1 MKSDLLLEHL
11 NYVGRCKARG
21 IAFAAYACPDCGAE
35 IETRMPDEGEVWTT
49 LAQCP
54 YCLSA
59 HHKTH
64 RAGEAPAILQV
75 DSQLALSPLAKLIHA
90 DVARRE
96 VVDAEDLRER
106 LTVASRS
113 RFQAAC
119 SELRRARLI
128 AEGGTNLRRRGST
141 APTPPSDIHQVAR
154 MRSKQRRAAASGA
167 AA

>member
-1 MKSDLLLEHL
+1 MSRDLLREYED
-11 NYVGRCKARG
+11 YVARCKASG
-21 IAFAAYACPDCGAE
+21 IAFAAYSCPDCGAE
-35 IETRMPDEGEVWTT
+35 IETRMPDQDEVWNTGVR
-49 LAQCP
+49 CP
-54 YCLSA
+54 WCGSNHYMVL
-59 HHKTH
+59 
-64 RAGEAPAILQV
+64 RAGLRPQIHQLHSHLQ
-75 DSQLALSPLAKLIHA
+75 LSPLAKLIHA

-119 SELRRARLI
+119 RELRRARLI
-128 AEGGTNLRRRGST
+128 AEAGTNLRRRGSS

-154 MRSKQRRAAASGA
+154 MRSKVRRAAASGA